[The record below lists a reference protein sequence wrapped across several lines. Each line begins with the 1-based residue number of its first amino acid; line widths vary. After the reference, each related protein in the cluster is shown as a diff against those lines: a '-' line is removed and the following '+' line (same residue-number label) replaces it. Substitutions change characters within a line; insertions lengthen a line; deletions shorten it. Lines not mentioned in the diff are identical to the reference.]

1 MYENH
6 ETLCH
11 IVHDPSTATKKT
23 IQGEL
28 NLIKY
33 SMIYGDRHA
42 CFDFNEFCNL
52 WIYIS
57 IPTRISKIAINVW
70 CIYIYIYNLLKW

>member
-23 IQGEL
+23 IPGEL

-33 SMIYGDRHA
+33 SMIYGDWHA
-42 CFDFNEFCNL
+42 CFDFNKFCNL

-57 IPTRISKIAINVW
+57 IPTRINVKQNKVAIIQSFSPILYLV
-70 CIYIYIYNLLKW
+70 